1 MILRR
6 ILLLIFSVFF
16 AFATAQ
22 NGEVNVYSARH
33 YDSDI
38 ALFKDF
44 SEQTGIKVNLLEGKS
59 DALIERMISEG
70 KNSPADILISAD
82 AGRLWR
88 AEQAGLLAS
97 LDSEILTT
105 RIAAQFRHP
114 ENKWFGLSRRI
125 RIIVYNPNEIA
136 VGEINNYED
145 LADPKWHGQICVRS
159 SSNIYNQSL
168 LASVI
173 AADGTV
179 KAEEW
184 AKGLVNNLARKPQGG
199 DRDQIKAIAAGEC
212 NIAIVN
218 HYYLA
223 KMIDSSDKTQHNA
236 AVNVKVVFPNQS
248 NRGAHVNISGA
259 GISAN
264 AKNYD
269 NALKLLEFLVT
280 DAAQAKFAAGN
291 FEYPIVDGIE
301 LSDIVENFGEFTA
314 DPINVAIYG
323 ELNPEAIRIMDRV
336 GWQ

>member
-16 AFATAQ
+16 AFAIAQ

-44 SEQTGIKVNLLEGKS
+44 SERTGIKVNLLEGKS

-88 AEQAGLLAS
+88 AEQAGLFAT

-105 RIAAQFRHP
+105 RIATQFRHP

-168 LASVI
+168 LASMI

-179 KAEEW
+179 RAEEW

-223 KMIDSSDKTQHNA
+223 KMIDSNDKTQHDA

-269 NALKLLEFLVT
+269 NALKLLEFLVS

-301 LSDIVENFGEFTA
+301 LSDIVANFGKFTA

-323 ELNPEAIRIMDRV
+323 ELNPEAIMMMDRV